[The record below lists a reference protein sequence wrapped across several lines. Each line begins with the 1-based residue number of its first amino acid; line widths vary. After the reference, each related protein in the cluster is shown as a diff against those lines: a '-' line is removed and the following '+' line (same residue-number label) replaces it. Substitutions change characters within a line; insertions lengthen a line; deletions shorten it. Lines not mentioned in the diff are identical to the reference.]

1 MEEENSW
8 RRQNYSKHTG
18 GGMDER
24 EVVGTGTVRK
34 EDDNN
39 RVKEERHWT
48 RRRRKRGDEDRHSTQ
63 EKQVY
68 LHRHTRLSCKRRHTV
83 VTAPGNFTHPR
94 TGCPPFPL
102 PVDPKLP
109 SLTPQHRDHAMA
121 RSSIICI
128 ELV

>member
-39 RVKEERHWT
+39 RGKEERHWT
-48 RRRRKRGDEDRHSTQ
+48 RRRRKKGDEDRHSTIPI
-63 EKQVY
+63 
-68 LHRHTRLSCKRRHTV
+68 L
-83 VTAPGNFTHPR
+83 
-94 TGCPPFPL
+94 
-102 PVDPKLP
+102 
-109 SLTPQHRDHAMA
+109 
-121 RSSIICI
+121 
-128 ELV
+128 